1 MEAVKNRI
9 AMACDPIFL
18 LPDYAIYIADRK
30 SWKPW
35 KTMHQILLEPT
46 ALLSYALH
54 LQSSVR
60 YRTRYDYVVTAAAP
74 ATVPVLR

>member
-30 SWKPW
+30 FWKPW
-35 KTMHQILLEPT
+35 KTIYQIENFVHSNNSATSPT
-46 ALLSYALH
+46 KSPNQT
-54 LQSSVR
+54 LQMN
-60 YRTRYDYVVTAAAP
+60 
-74 ATVPVLR
+74 